1 MTPEDYLAALDE
13 VRRPDVAALDALI
26 REAAPDLECVTTR
39 GMLGYGPFRYRYA
52 SGRTG
57 EAATV
62 LAVTAQKRCI
72 SLYVLCV
79 SDGRYLAERYV
90 DRLPGASIGR
100 SCIRFERL
108 RDIDT
113 AVLRALVAEAAGRGP
128 EDAAGSG

>member
-1 MTPEDYLAALDE
+1 M
-13 VRRPDVAALDALI
+13 RRPDVAALDALI
-26 REAAPDLECVTTR
+26 RETAPDLECVTTR

-57 EAATV
+57 EATV
-62 LAVTAQKRCI
+62 LAVAAQKRYI

-100 SCIRFERL
+100 SCIRFTRL
-108 RDIDT
+108 ADVDT
-113 AVLRALVAEAAGRGP
+113 AVLRDLVAEAAGRGP

>member
-57 EAATV
+57 EATV
-62 LAVTAQKRCI
+62 LAVAAQKRYI

-100 SCIRFERL
+100 SCIRFTRL
-108 RDIDT
+108 ADVDT
-113 AVLRALVAEAAGRGP
+113 AVLRDLVVEAAGRGP
-128 EDAAGSG
+128 EDAAGTG